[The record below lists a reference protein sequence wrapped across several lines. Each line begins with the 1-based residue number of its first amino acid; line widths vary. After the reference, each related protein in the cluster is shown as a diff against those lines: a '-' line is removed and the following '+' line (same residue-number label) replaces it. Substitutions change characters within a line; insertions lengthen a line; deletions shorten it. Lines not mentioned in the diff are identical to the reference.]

1 MTEERP
7 HERPSMTAAF
17 GAAAQ
22 RSGLGTVRPGET
34 PTAGALLAAVGGVR
48 GLVESILPGLAFLV
62 AYTFT
67 GELLP
72 SVLIPLGVG
81 VVFVVVR
88 LLQRSAVIPAIA
100 GLLGIGVSAAL
111 ALLTGD
117 VNDNF
122 VPGLLTNIAFLIL
135 AIVSV
140 VARRPIIGIIVGLL
154 AQDSHWRSDAAKLR
168 VASVA
173 TWVWAGL
180 FAARLAVQGPLYL
193 AGATSALAATKLLM
207 GVPLYAGVLWVI
219 WLLIRSAWGR
229 GAAGSTPS

>member
-7 HERPSMTAAF
+7 DERPSTTAAF

-62 AYTFT
+62 AYTVT

-88 LLQRSAVIPAIA
+88 LVQRSAVIPAVA

-122 VPGLLTNIAFLIL
+122 VPGLLTNIAFLVV
-135 AIVSV
+135 AVVSV
-140 VARRPIIGIIVGLL
+140 LARRPIIGIIVGLL
-154 AQDSHWRSDAAKLR
+154 AQDPHWRSDAAKLR
-168 VASVA
+168 VAGVA

-219 WLLIRSAWGR
+219 WLLVRSAWGR

>member
-7 HERPSMTAAF
+7 DERPSTTAAF

-62 AYTFT
+62 AYTVT

-88 LLQRSAVIPAIA
+88 LVQRSAVIPAVA

-122 VPGLLTNIAFLIL
+122 VPGLLTNIAFLL
-135 AIVSV
+135 VAIISV

-154 AQDSHWRSDAAKLR
+154 AQDPHWRADAAKLR

-219 WLLIRSAWGR
+219 WLLIRSVWGR
-229 GAAGSTPS
+229 GAAGSTPA